1 MLNQHRLVVN
11 RSVVEWDYN
20 ANRDAPPEERLL
32 YMLFYQMSRMC
43 RQKYAVKHDDRL
55 DCLAQGV
62 QYYIDALAISA
73 REQIK
78 LRKQEEWNDVLEQFL
93 DDPQAMTNHLVL
105 GLDVEQRREARG
117 NAGKKAYNNWV

>member
-1 MLNQHRLVVN
+1 
-11 RSVVEWDYN
+11 
-20 ANRDAPPEERLL
+20 
-32 YMLFYQMSRMC
+32 MC

-55 DCLAQGV
+55 DALAQGV
-62 QYYIDALAISA
+62 KYYIDALSISA
-73 REQIK
+73 NEQIK
-78 LRKQEEWNDVLEQFL
+78 LKKQEEWNDILEQFL